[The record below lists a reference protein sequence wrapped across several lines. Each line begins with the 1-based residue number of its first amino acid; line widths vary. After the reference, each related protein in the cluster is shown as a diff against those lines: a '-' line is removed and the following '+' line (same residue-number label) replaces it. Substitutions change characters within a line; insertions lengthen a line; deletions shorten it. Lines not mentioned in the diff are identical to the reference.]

1 MNEDDHYKGY
11 LIPKGATIMANNYA
25 ISRDQGIY
33 PEPESFRPE
42 RFLDA
47 AGTKLRPD
55 LGTPS
60 APSELDSQEG
70 GILHPMR
77 YAFGFGHRTCP
88 GRFLAD
94 ALLFSHFGHILATY
108 EVALSPAEERRQ
120 LEADERM
127 HVKSNG
133 AAW

>member
-55 LGTPS
+55 LGSLS
-60 APSELDSQEG
+60 APSELESQEG

-77 YAFGFGHRTCP
+77 YASGFGHRTCP

-94 ALLFSHFGHILATY
+94 ALLSAT
-108 EVALSPAEERRQ
+108 SRTSWRRT
-120 LEADERM
+120 R
-127 HVKSNG
+127 SRSRRRRRG
-133 AAW
+133 GSCRRTSGCT